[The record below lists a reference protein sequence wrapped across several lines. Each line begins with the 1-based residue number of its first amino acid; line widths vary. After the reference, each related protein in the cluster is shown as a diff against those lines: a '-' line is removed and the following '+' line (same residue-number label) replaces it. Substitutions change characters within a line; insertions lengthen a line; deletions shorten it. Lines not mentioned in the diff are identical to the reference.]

1 MKNAPVRHATEY
13 ALFQAVRGLVR
24 VLPHRGARVLGA
36 TLGGLAFHG
45 LSRRRATALANLEAA
60 LPELDRTARRSVAR
74 GAFRQM
80 MSQAA
85 ELLSWDRLDAVALC
99 RNWKLEGWEHIAGT
113 GRPSPGAFLMT
124 AHFGHWEIIGPAVSL
139 YAPPVA
145 ALVRPLDN
153 PRLDSALAGIRS
165 RFGLT
170 LIHKRGAARHLVRT
184 LHAGGKIVVLLD
196 QRVRPR
202 DAVVVPFF
210 GRPALTSSLVARLAL
225 KHGTPVVPVFAYPEP
240 GGTYRIVARPPIE
253 PQGRGEGAVGEL
265 TQRYLD
271 AVEAEIRQRPELWLW
286 MHDRW
291 KRP

>member
-1 MKNAPVRHATEY
+1 MKNAPTRHAAEY

-24 VLPHRGARVLGA
+24 ALPHGSARIVGSALGDVAYRGL
-36 TLGGLAFHG
+36 T
-45 LSRRRATALANLEAA
+45 RRRRLALANLELA
-60 LPELDRTARRSVAR
+60 LPALDAAARRRVAR

-80 MSQAA
+80 MAQAA
-85 ELLSWDRLDAVALC
+85 EFLSWDRLDPVELC
-99 RNWKLEGWEHIAGT
+99 RRWRLEGWEHVVGAD
-113 GRPSPGAFLMT
+113 RESPSTFLMT
-124 AHFGHWEIIGPAVSL
+124 GHFGHWEIIGPAVSL

-153 PRLDSALAGIRS
+153 PLLEATLAAIRS

-170 LIHKRGAARHLVRT
+170 LIHKHGAARHLVRM
-184 LHAGGKIVVLLD
+184 LQEGGRVVVLLD

-202 DAVVVPFF
+202 DAVEIPFF

-225 KHGTPVVPVFAYPEP
+225 KHGTPVVPVFAYPAP

-253 PQGRGEGAVGEL
+253 APAGTDSVRRL
-265 TQRYLD
+265 TARCLD
-271 AVEAEIRQRPELWLW
+271 AVEAEIRHRPELWLW

-291 KRP
+291 KLP